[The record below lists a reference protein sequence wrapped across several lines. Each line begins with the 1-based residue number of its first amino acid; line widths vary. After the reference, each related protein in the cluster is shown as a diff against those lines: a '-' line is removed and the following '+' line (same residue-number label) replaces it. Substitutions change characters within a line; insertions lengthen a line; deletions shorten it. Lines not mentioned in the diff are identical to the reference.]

1 MMSLY
6 YIFEKDVSILL
17 GILWVPLAWLQWASA
32 PPNNATVAQLAVHW
46 SLFSLSLSSLP
57 PPSQNHK
64 EPAEAQGRLET
75 GQRGS
80 ICDLVIL

>member
-1 MMSLY
+1 MS
-6 YIFEKDVSILL
+6 VLL
-17 GILWVPLAWLQWASA
+17 DMLWVPLPWLQWASA

-46 SLFSLSLSSLP
+46 SLFSLSPLP